1 MKSLT
6 QLRIEDAD
14 PRLASISREERNA
27 KIDLL
32 YSLGYVYDPY
42 AEIFFNPFIDQ
53 GLKAMVIYDW
63 DQQTIEKFHD
73 AFVEKFKTKN
83 QIITVEEISRKIY
96 GNNKVSRL
104 GSFLE
109 VAAGMIGISFLAI
122 AIIVHLLID
131 SVSLT
136 LAAATVSFI
145 FLIFYVAQN
154 LLFGM
159 NEGRALRS
167 RFWYKYQN
175 GLIGLSIAVYPYL
188 YYLLYRYTNNYWV
201 PIIILLAI
209 RYSIRKH
216 VKRILSKQFWQM
228 TGMFCVKEY
237 AEQHET
243 SKSKH
248 NASPLASNVFIR
260 Q

>member
-1 MKSLT
+1 MKSLA

-14 PRLASISREERNA
+14 SRLASIPAEERDA

-42 AEIFFNPFIDQ
+42 AQTFFNPFIDQ

-63 DQQTIEKFHD
+63 DQQTIEKFHN

-83 QIITVEEISRKIY
+83 QIISLEEISRRIY
-96 GNNKVSRL
+96 GNNKVSSF
-104 GSFLE
+104 GWFLE

-122 AIIVHLLID
+122 AITVHVLID

-145 FLIFYVAQN
+145 FLIFYVTQN
-154 LLFGM
+154 LLFGR

-167 RFWYKYQN
+167 QFWYKYQN
-175 GLIGLSIAVYPYL
+175 GLIGLSIVIYPYL
-188 YYLLYRYTNNYWV
+188 YYLLYRDTNNYWV
-201 PIIILLAI
+201 PIIILLSL
-209 RYSIRKH
+209 RYSIRRYA
-216 VKRILSKQFWQM
+216 KRMLSKQFWQM

-237 AEQHET
+237 AKQDGIT
-243 SKSKH
+243 
-248 NASPLASNVFIR
+248 NIQA
-260 Q
+260 